1 MHGAGGMFGPVADE
15 EVADLLW
22 SERPCRSRL
31 EQSAWVVGGLCHRL
45 KDRNKPGNFGIVQR
59 EQRDDGTL
67 VEHRAAAR
75 HLRLDLTAG
84 SQPGEELFLH
94 DHVRAGQGSVE
105 SGGHVG
111 GAWRVPSQFERAQ
124 TAGQFGALAV
134 GEVIHFFED
143 LCEAHRVRLKRSGR
157 RCQ

>member
-1 MHGAGGMFGPVADE
+1 MPVEA
-15 EVADLLW
+15 VAIGLG
-22 SERPCRSRL
+22 RGC
-31 EQSAWVVGGLCHRL
+31 LCHRL
-45 KDRNKPGNFGIVQR
+45 KDRNKPSNFGIVQR
-59 EQRDDGTL
+59 KQRDDGTL
-67 VEHRAAAR
+67 VEHIAVAR
-75 HLRLDLTAG
+75 HLRLDLTAR
-84 SQPGEELFLH
+84 SQPGQELFLC
-94 DHVRAGQGSVE
+94 DHVRAGQGAVE

-111 GAWRVPSQFERAQ
+111 GALCVPSQFESTQ